1 MGVKFLDET
10 TAPAPRLRFLDE
22 EPAAPAQ
29 SPGSDQVT
37 AITQQ
42 GEAQRRAALSAEQ
55 RRAEDEARA
64 RAPRAEPYS
73 PLQAGLTA
81 AAAVPVLG
89 AGARLAQ
96 LGLRTY
102 PRVAPYAGRLSEM
115 LLPRTGRELVG
126 RGALAAGGGAAAQAV
141 SNVLPEDT
149 SPLARQ
155 AVELGTGMAVEG
167 AAGAGRSALS
177 ALRPILPRGAERA
190 GERVV
195 RQLQPEVIES
205 IPASQESK
213 RQILR
218 SMQERLRG
226 KPIGEEID
234 VGEVARL
241 LGTDAAA
248 TRRRGEALAGQLAAG
263 TERRL
268 AAISQPRTATEVGEE
283 ARTLAATRLEALKK
297 ARQNTI
303 DINKAEAFQAAR
315 SQEVAGQ
322 RVNQTNAFKQA
333 EADLKAM
340 KVDPETK
347 LPLTT
352 GATGGQID
360 EVRRE
365 LTGVILDP
373 LTGET
378 KKVGVSFQKLEDLR
392 RRLGDRASGLPET
405 GFDAIGQQMAG
416 RLKTMVENVMKEF
429 TGGKL
434 DMETGLV
441 KGGSFE
447 KYLSDY
453 AKASEPINKFATS
466 VGQKLTATL
475 EQPRGVFATD
485 PMALPRSIFSSPR
498 NVDDFIEL
506 TGGDK
511 AAVERLAR
519 NYVSEQ
525 LAGKTPAQINQFL
538 NTNKGWLAKFP
549 VLRDDFS
556 TFAKKAQQEARVQPR
571 LAARTEARA
580 GRFELSRDPAEQ
592 ARLFR
597 DLIVGTGKS
606 QDIAAAGRV
615 LGQTEQGRQAFR
627 GAVQEVLGT
636 TEPGSLERQF
646 RDRIRP
652 AMKSSGLYTDEQ
664 LKVTEDAV
672 SDIVKVQL
680 AVQQAMSRAS
690 QVSGAESDAT
700 RLTRLINEEVS
711 KVKKGGVMA
720 TVVTGALLKAADALG
735 LPTPTAGYLVGG
747 AGVGAA
753 LFKDNYLQYNNR
765 IREAVNNIVTDP
777 AKLQQV
783 LDAPVQQRDGV
794 VSALL
799 RQAIGTGIGV
809 QTPEVQEDAANQ
821 GF

>member
-1 MGVKFLDET
+1 MASD
-10 TAPAPRLRFLDE
+10 RFGNPIIEASKTDRFGN
-22 EPAAPAQ
+22 PVFDSAAE
-29 SPGSDQVT
+29 QVGK
-37 AITQQ
+37 ISEQ
-42 GEAQRRAALSAEQ
+42 GEAQRRAALSEEQ

-64 RAPRAEPYS
+64 KAPRVEPYS
-73 PLQAGLTA
+73 PLRAGLSA
-81 AAAVPVLG
+81 AASVPIAG
-89 AGARLAQ
+89 AGARLAE
-96 LGLRTY
+96 LGLRSY
-102 PRVAPYAGRLSEM
+102 PRVAPYAARLSEM

-126 RGALAAGGGAAAQAV
+126 RGALAATGGAAAQAV

-167 AAGAGRSALS
+167 AAGAGRSALRS
-177 ALRPILPRGAERA
+177 LRPIIPGGAERA

-226 KPIGEEID
+226 KPIGEEVD

-283 ARTLAATRLEALKK
+283 ARTLATTRLDALKK
-297 ARQNTI
+297 ARQDAT

-315 SQEVAGQ
+315 AQEVAGQ

-378 KKVGVSFQKLEDLR
+378 KRVGVSFQKLEDLR

-447 KYLSDY
+447 KYLKDY
-453 AKASEPINKFATS
+453 AEASKPINQFATT

-485 PMALPRSIFSSPR
+485 PMALPKSIFSSPR

-556 TFAKKAQQEARVQPR
+556 TFAKKAEQEARVQPR
-571 LAARTEARA
+571 LAARTQARA
-580 GRFELSRDPAEQ
+580 GRFELGRDPAEQ

-652 AMKSSGLYTDEQ
+652 AMKASGLYTDEQ
-664 LKVTEDAV
+664 LKVAEDAV

-690 QVSGAESDAT
+690 QVSGAESDAS

-720 TVVTGALLKAADALG
+720 TVITGALLKAADTLG

-777 AKLQQV
+777 VKLQQV
-783 LDAPVQQRDGV
+783 LDAPPQQRDGV
-794 VSALL
+794 VGALL